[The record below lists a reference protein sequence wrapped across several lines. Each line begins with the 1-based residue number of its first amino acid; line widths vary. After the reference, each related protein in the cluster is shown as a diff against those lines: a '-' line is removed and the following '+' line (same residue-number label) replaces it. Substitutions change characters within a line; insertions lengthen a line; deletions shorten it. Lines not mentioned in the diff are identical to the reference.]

1 VYLRK
6 HDTPSGFVCWP
17 APPLGGAFLLGN
29 QLEIMA
35 EARDKIQEL
44 DLMESV

>member
-1 VYLRK
+1 
-6 HDTPSGFVCWP
+6 CWP
-17 APPLGGAFLLGN
+17 APPLGGAFLLGKMKG
-29 QLEIMA
+29 QIMA